1 MLYLGSVDLPSQ
13 MAAIE
18 KEPPTAP
25 TPPAPLTSDLLGE
38 PVGLELTNVVRVH
51 RMGEVAVTA
60 LRGISLK
67 VAPGEFVAVM
77 GPSGCGKS
85 TLLSLIGGLDRATQG
100 TVLAGGRKL
109 NEMRDRQ
116 LADYRLQHVGT
127 IFQSFNLI
135 TTMSALDNVALPM
148 TLGGISPAQRRERSR
163 RLLETVGLKDRVNF
177 RPTRLS
183 GGEQQRV
190 SVARALANRPGLLL
204 ADEPTGNLDEE
215 SGQGVLDLIKEMH
228 GLGATVVMVTH
239 DPDVASVAD
248 RIVRMR
254 NGNIVEDP
262 GGPNTPAQVAPPKT
276 QVRRLAW
283 LESLRMGALSVT
295 RRKLRTSLSSAGVAI
310 GIAAMAII
318 VSFASGIQ
326 DSLTNAFAITGQ
338 LDQVSVGDTSFGP
351 VDPTKHKALDAAAL
365 AKLAALPNVKD
376 AYGNLMIEGTLT
388 GGSTPL
394 SNSYLT
400 SFTPLS
406 ETPKALAKFLAAGGF
421 PTSDSAN
428 EVLISGDT
436 ATKLGY
442 TPSTAVGHKI
452 TFSGLY
458 SGFFIPGTGLQP
470 AATSLPIDL
479 TIVAVLSSAGNIG
492 SSGAYFMAV
501 PYTTATTY
509 WERMAKANRWT
520 ADEFQS
526 ITLVA
531 DSSGTVDKVA
541 KEVKDLGYQATTS
554 SDFLKGF
561 SQFITILEIG
571 LSGLAA
577 VALIVACLGIANT
590 MYTAV
595 LERTREIGIMKALGA
610 RSADVRGMFL
620 SEAGMIGLVG
630 GTAGLLVATLVAV
643 VGNVIVNNIAAG
655 QGIPLDLSV
664 FRLTWWL
671 ILGALALATLFSA
684 LSGFFPAIRASRLDP
699 VTALRYE

>member
-1 MLYLGSVDLPSQ
+1 
-13 MAAIE
+13 MAVVE
-18 KEPPTAP
+18 EEV
-25 TPPAPLTSDLLGE
+25 PPATPSPVKSEPGELLGE
-38 PVGLELTNVVRVH
+38 PVGIELTNVVRVH

-60 LRGISLK
+60 LRGVSLSI
-67 VAPGEFVAVM
+67 APGEFIAIM

-85 TLLSLIGGLDRATQG
+85 TLLSLIGGLDRPTEG
-100 TVLAGGRKL
+100 TIVAGGRKL

-135 TTMSALDNVALPM
+135 PTMSALDNVALPM
-148 TLGGISPAQRRERSR
+148 TLGGIPAAQRRERSR
-163 RLLETVGLKDRVNF
+163 RLLEKVGLKDRVNF

-190 SVARALANRPGLLL
+190 SVARALANRPGLIL

-215 SGQGVLDLIKEMH
+215 AGQGVLDLIKEMH
-228 GLGATVVMVTH
+228 GLGGTVVMVTH
-239 DPDVASVAD
+239 DPEVASVAN

-262 GGPNTPAQVAPPKT
+262 GGQKVPGKPVRSREH
-276 QVRRLAW
+276 VRRLAW
-283 LESLRMGALSVT
+283 LESARMGATSV
-295 RRKLRTSLSSAGVAI
+295 RRRRLRTALSSAGVAI

-318 VSFASGIQ
+318 VSFSTGVQ
-326 DSLTNAFAITGQ
+326 DSLNNAFAVTGQ
-338 LDQVSVGDTSFGP
+338 LNQVSVGDNSFGLS
-351 VDPTKHKALDAAAL
+351 DPTKHQPLDSAAL
-365 AKLAALPNVKD
+365 ARMAALPHVKD
-376 AYGNLMIEGTLT
+376 AYGNLEIQGTLS
-388 GGSTPL
+388 GGQSDL
-394 SNSYLT
+394 SNVYLT

-406 ETPKALAKFLAAGGF
+406 ETPQALSKFLAAGKF
-421 PTSDSAN
+421 PSSDTAN

-436 ATKLGY
+436 ATRLGF

-452 TFSGLY
+452 TFHGQFAGIYLPGSGQ
-458 SGFFIPGTGLQP
+458 QP
-470 AATSLPIDL
+470 ARTSLPL
-479 TIVAVLSSAGNIG
+479 ELAIVGVLSSAGNFG
-492 SSGAYFMAV
+492 TGGAYFMSV
-501 PYTTATTY
+501 PYATATGY
-509 WERMAKANRWT
+509 WDQMAKANQWT
-520 ADEFQS
+520 ADEFSS

-531 DSSGTVDKVA
+531 QTSGSVDAVA

-577 VALIVACLGIANT
+577 IALIVACLGIANT

-610 RSADVRGMFL
+610 RSADVRGMFMA
-620 SEAGMIGLVG
+620 EAGMIGLLGGAVG
-630 GTAGLLVATLVAV
+630 LGIAALVGV

-664 FRLTWWL
+664 FRITWWL
-671 ILGALALATLFSA
+671 ALGALALATLFSA
-684 LSGFFPAIRASRLDP
+684 LSGFFPALRASRLDP
-699 VTALRYE
+699 VAALRYE

>member
-1 MLYLGSVDLPSQ
+1 
-13 MAAIE
+13 MAVTE
-18 KEPPTAP
+18 EQPPATAE
-25 TPPAPLTSDLLGE
+25 TAPLTSDLLGE
-38 PVGLELTNVVRVH
+38 PVGLELNNVVRVH

-67 VAPGEFVAVM
+67 IAPGEFVAVM

-85 TLLSLIGGLDRATQG
+85 TLLSLIGGLDRPTQG
-100 TVLAGGRKL
+100 TIVAGGRKL
-109 NEMRDRQ
+109 HEMRDRQ

-135 TTMSALDNVALPM
+135 PTMSALDNVALPM
-148 TLGGISPAQRRERSR
+148 TLGGIPPAQRRDRSR
-163 RLLETVGLKDRVNF
+163 RLLEKVGLKDRINF

-215 SGQGVLDLIKEMH
+215 AGQGVLALVKEMH
-228 GLGATVVMVTH
+228 DLGATVVMVTH
-239 DPDVASVAD
+239 DPDVAAVAN

-262 GGPNTPAQVAPPKT
+262 GGPATLTQAVPAKS

-295 RRKLRTSLSSAGVAI
+295 RRKLRTTLSSAGVAI

-318 VSFASGIQ
+318 VSFASGVQ

-338 LDQVSVGDTSFGP
+338 LDQVAVGDSSFGL
-351 VDPTKHKALDAAAL
+351 VDPSKHKPLDAAAMTRL
-365 AKLAALPNVKD
+365 SALPHVKD
-376 AYGNLMIEGTLT
+376 AYGNLVIEGTLS
-388 GGSTPL
+388 GGASDL
-394 SNSYLT
+394 SNAYFT

-406 ETPKALAKFLAAGGF
+406 ETPKALSKFLAAGNF
-421 PTSDSAN
+421 PTSDNAN

-442 TPSTAVGHKI
+442 TPSSAVGKKI
-452 TFSGLY
+452 TFHGQY
-458 SGFFIPGTGLQP
+458 PGYFIGGAGQT
-470 AATSLPIDL
+470 AASTSLPIDL
-479 TIVAVLSSAGNIG
+479 TIVAVLSNAGNIG
-492 SSGAYFMAV
+492 TSGAYFMAV
-501 PYTTATTY
+501 PYATSTGY
-509 WERMAKANRWT
+509 WERMAKANNWT
-520 ADEFQS
+520 ADEYTS

-531 DSSGTVDKVA
+531 DSSGTVDAVA
-541 KEVKDLGYQATTS
+541 REVKDLGYQATTN

-577 VALIVACLGIANT
+577 IALVVACLGIANT

-620 SEAGMIGLVG
+620 SEAGMIGLIGGGVG
-630 GTAGLLVATLVAV
+630 LFVAALVAV
-643 VGNVIVNNIAAG
+643 VGNIIVNNIATG

-671 ILGALALATLFSA
+671 IAGALALATLFSA